1 MSAIRALADELADRS
16 DQELRSLL
24 SARPD
29 LILPPVPDFAA
40 LAARASTRASLQR
53 ALENL
58 TEPQHQ
64 VLETVLIAAE
74 ATGGALGADAL
85 LQWIGGTT
93 LPVLEALLDEL
104 SARALIHAV
113 PQTAAGKN
121 PQHPESGSPARRYLP
136 VGSLGEALGPY
147 PAGLGRPLEV
157 LARVLPGFGQQL
169 EEAAERVRSL
179 GIPLGG
185 TPDAEA
191 AAAELDDA
199 VAHPPHWRLLLAAAP
214 PGAGE
219 LLDRLA
225 GAPVGAV
232 PAAARS
238 GKASAAHS
246 APPVAWLLA
255 HGLLAPLDASHVEL
269 PRAVGQAL
277 RGHRILPALR
287 SVPPVAELPPV
298 RHALRDNAA
307 HGAIAETLRLV
318 SALLGPGGP
327 APVATLRSGG
337 VGVRE
342 LRRLT
347 EALRTE
353 PASTP
358 WLLELA
364 SAAGLL
370 ELDVDDSLWKP
381 APAFAAAEDRGALW
395 LSLAGGWLELD
406 RAPSLVGS
414 KSVDGNTINALAAEA
429 SRPDAPRVR
438 RRLLDAAVELTAE
451 RAGADGTTAAVDAG
465 ALIDRLAWH
474 QPRLRRRF
482 ERLVPGIL
490 AEAGALGLFGGGA
503 LTEIGRLVQQD
514 RLADAA
520 AAVRDAL
527 PPALSHFVV
536 QGDLTAV
543 APGYL
548 EPALARELTLISTP
562 EGRGPATTYRFSPE
576 SLRSGLAAGHDAA
589 SILGFLTRHSATGL
603 PQALTYLV
611 EDTAARYGALRVGSA
626 GSYLRTADEAAVEAL
641 LADPRAEALG
651 VVRLAPTVV
660 AARAGA
666 AELTALLVD
675 LGYFP
680 APADPPGQSTAPGST
695 PGPAGAA
702 GAAQPARTP
711 RVRANPWSVTGEEV
725 AAQVASLRAGARHP
739 EPSGRAA
746 GPEGETLLGLE
757 TLRTAIRRK
766 APVRLGTADSQGN
779 AMHEVLVPL
788 SVSGGRVRVFDPE
801 RQVEKVV
808 SVHRVMDV
816 EIIEGTPDD

>member
-16 DQELRSLL
+16 DRDLRSLI

-64 VLETVLIAAE
+64 VLETVLLAAE
-74 ATGGALGADAL
+74 ATGNALDADAL
-85 LQWIGGTT
+85 LQWIGGATR
-93 LPVLEALLDEL
+93 PVLEALLGEL
-104 SARALIHAV
+104 SARAMIYEV
-113 PQTAAGKN
+113 PPPAPAANRQDGS
-121 PQHPESGSPARRYLP
+121 SGHGSRRYLP

-147 PAGLGRPLEV
+147 PMGLGRPLGV
-157 LARVLPGFGQQL
+157 LARVLPGFGRQL
-169 EEAAERVRSL
+169 VEAAGPLRDL
-179 GIPLGG
+179 GIPLGP
-185 TPDAEA
+185 TPDPEA
-191 AAAELDDA
+191 AAAELEDA
-199 VAHPPHWRLLLAAAP
+199 IAHPPSWRLLLAASP
-214 PGAGE
+214 PGAAE
-219 LLDRLA
+219 LLGRLA

-232 PAAARS
+232 PATARS
-238 GKASAAHS
+238 GKASGGHAA
-246 APPVAWLLA
+246 APVAWLLDHA
-255 HGLLAPLDASHVEL
+255 LLAPIDASHVEL
-269 PRAVGQAL
+269 PRAVGQAV
-277 RGHRILPALR
+277 RGHRIVPTLHAEPPAADL
-287 SVPPVAELPPV
+287 APV
-298 RHALRDNAA
+298 RPALRDNAA
-307 HGAIAETLRLV
+307 HGAIAETLRLA

-347 EALRTE
+347 EALRAE
-353 PASTP
+353 PSGTP

-364 SAAGLL
+364 AAAGLL

-381 APAFAAAEDRGALW
+381 SPAFAAAEDRGSLW
-395 LSLAGGWLELD
+395 LLLAAGWLDLE

-414 KSVDGNTINALAAEA
+414 KSVDGSTINALAAEA

-438 RRLLDAAVELTAE
+438 RRVLDTAVELA
-451 RAGADGTTAAVDAG
+451 ADGDGPDGTAVAVDA
-465 ALIDRLAWH
+465 ASLIDRLAWH

-490 AEAGALGLFGGGA
+490 DEAGALGLFGGGA
-503 LTEIGRLVQQD
+503 VTRIGRLVQQD

-520 AAVRDAL
+520 EAVREAL

-548 EPALARELTLISTP
+548 DPALARELARIATP
-562 EGRGPATTYRFSPE
+562 EGQGPATTYRFSPE
-576 SLRSGLAAGHDAA
+576 SLRSALAAGYDAA
-589 SILGFLTRHSATGL
+589 SILAFLTRHSATDL

-626 GSYLRTADEAAVEAL
+626 GSYLRTDDEAAIEAL
-641 LADPRAEALG
+641 LADPRAESLG
-651 VVRLAPTVV
+651 VLRLAPTVV
-660 AARAGA
+660 AARAGS

-675 LGYFP
+675 LGYAP
-680 APADPPGQSTAPGST
+680 APADPPQPGAAPGAAADS
-695 PGPAGAA
+695 GAA
-702 GAAQPARTP
+702 APVRAP
-711 RVRANPWSVTGEEV
+711 RVRTNPWSVTEDEV
-725 AAQVASLRAGARHP
+725 IAQVTALRHGARHP
-739 EPSGRAA
+739 GPSGRVA
-746 GPEGETLLGLE
+746 GSEGETLLGLE
-757 TLRTAIRRK
+757 TLRTAIRLK
-766 APVRLGTADSQGN
+766 APVRMGTADSQGN
-779 AMHEVLVPL
+779 HERQVLVPL

-816 EIIEGTPDD
+816 ELIEGIPDD

>member
-16 DQELRSLL
+16 DHELRNLL

-53 ALENL
+53 ALEHL
-58 TEPQHQ
+58 TEPQQQ
-64 VLETVLIAAE
+64 VLETVLLAAE
-74 ATGGALGADAL
+74 ATGNAVDADTL
-85 LQWIGGTT
+85 LQRIGGTSR
-93 LPVLEALLDEL
+93 PALEAHLGEL
-104 SARALIHAV
+104 SGRALIYAA
-113 PQTAAGKN
+113 PQPAPAR
-121 PQHPESGSPARRYLP
+121 EGSADRRYLP
-136 VGSLGEALGPY
+136 VGSLDEALGPY
-147 PAGLGRPLEV
+147 PAGLGRPLGT
-157 LARVLPGFGQQL
+157 LARVLPGFGRQL
-169 EEAAERVRSL
+169 VGAAERIRLL
-179 GIPLGG
+179 GIPLGP
-185 TPDAEA
+185 TPDPEA
-191 AAAELDDA
+191 AAAGVEDA
-199 VAHPPHWRLLLAAAP
+199 VGHPPYWQRILAAAP

-219 LLDRLA
+219 LLGRLA

-232 PAAARS
+232 PAAARHPQ
-238 GKASAAHS
+238 AETPAA
-246 APPVAWLLA
+246 APVAWLLD

-269 PRAVGQAL
+269 PRAVGQAV
-277 RGHRILPALR
+277 RGHRILPTLQ
-287 SVPPVAELPPV
+287 SEPPAADLPAV
-298 RHALRDNAA
+298 RHPLRDNAA

-318 SALLGPGGP
+318 SVLLGPGGP
-327 APVATLRSGG
+327 APVPTLRSGG

-347 EALRTE
+347 EALRAE
-353 PASTP
+353 PATTP

-364 SAAGLL
+364 AAAGLL
-370 ELDVDDSLWKP
+370 ELDVDDSRWKP
-381 APAFAAAEDRGALW
+381 APAFAAAQDRGSLW
-395 LSLAGGWLELD
+395 LLLTGGWLELD

-414 KSVDGNTINALAAEA
+414 KSADGNTINALAAEA

-438 RRLLDAAVELTAE
+438 RRVLDTAVELAAE
-451 RAGADGTTAAVDAG
+451 RDHPEGTTPAVDASS
-465 ALIDRLAWH
+465 LIDRLAWH
-474 QPRLRRRF
+474 QPRLKRRF

-490 AEAGALGLFGGGA
+490 TEAGALGLFGGGA
-503 LTEIGRLVQQD
+503 LTDIGRLVQQD

-520 AAVRDAL
+520 AAVREAL

-548 EPALARELTLISTP
+548 DPALARELALISTP
-562 EGRGPATTYRFSPE
+562 EGQGPATTYRFSAE
-576 SLRSGLAAGHDAA
+576 SLRSALAAGHDAA
-589 SILGFLTRHSATGL
+589 SILAFLTRHSATPL

-641 LADPRAEALG
+641 LTDPRAAALG

-666 AELTALLVD
+666 VELTALLVD
-675 LGYFP
+675 LGYSP
-680 APADPPGQSTAPGST
+680 APADPPGPGAAPAPSASGAAAGTAP
-695 PGPAGAA
+695 
-702 GAAQPARTP
+702 PARRP
-711 RVRANPWSVTGEEV
+711 RARVNPWSVTEEEV
-725 AAQVASLRAGARHP
+725 AAQVTSLRAGARHP
-739 EPSGRAA
+739 GPSERTA
-746 GPEGETLLGLE
+746 EGETLLGLE
-757 TLRTAIRRK
+757 TLRTAIRLK
-766 APVRLGTADSQGN
+766 VPVRLGTADSQGN
-779 AMHEVLVPL
+779 SVRQVLVPL

-816 EIIEGTPDD
+816 ELIEGTPDD